1 MRATV
6 VLEVSLKFLVDDLT
20 ASRLVVLAI
29 EAITQTSFWE
39 TTHEH
44 SPFALDD
51 LTQHVNQRDHLRGA
65 LLYLCELGYLDIAR
79 PDVFSFNARTASLF
93 YAMTGLAD
101 ASGITHPFVLR
112 HPTLD
117 DIAQLLELD
126 RLTQPSGLHTPVE
139 ELIRRVTTTP
149 QTTLLLDVSGC
160 IGAALY
166 SQRID
171 AIEALRG
178 TDYADCIRLQR
189 NDGQHVQL
197 LGLYVLPAMRG
208 RGYSDVLIESM
219 LLYARLLGSVKSVVG
234 VTRCADYPKHRLEF
248 GMHTYIR
255 AQNTLGQLLDPMLHF
270 HVSHGAQVRE
280 VLPGFRPGDVDNEG
294 AGVLIQYALELPV
307 RTQAPDEVTSAPKP
321 QVQNREQIER
331 TVHNLLL
338 QVLGSQRFD
347 AYGPHVPLM
356 EMGLTSLELLELR
369 RLLSAASGLELDA
382 TFFFYCNTPD
392 AVAGY
397 WAQRLVSPTV
407 TSETATPATSTVP
420 IAIIGM
426 ACRLPG
432 GLNNPQQ
439 FWDALLE
446 GRDVIGPMP
455 EARQELRTEGDG
467 DFRWQAGFLEDI
479 DRFDAGF
486 FRISPKE
493 AEWLDPQQRLLMEIA
508 WTALEDAG
516 IAPNTVRGGK
526 HGVFIGLMGSDYAAL
541 LGQGES
547 EGIEAQFATGS
558 ACSVAAGRLAYFL
571 DWQGPALTVDTA
583 CSSSLVA
590 VHLACRS
597 LQTGECG
604 LALAAGANVL
614 LDDKRFQAFDR
625 AAMLSPTGRCHSFDE
640 RGDGYVR
647 AEGCAALV
655 LKRLDDAQANGDPI
669 VAVIRGSAINQ
680 DGCSASLTAPNPK
693 AQQAVIEAALAS
705 ANVDASSIAYLEAH
719 GTGTPLGDPIEV
731 QAAMQVLGVNRPPDR
746 PLLIGSV
753 KSSIGHLEAVAGI
766 AGLIKT
772 VLCLQHERIP
782 GQVHFDRPNPHI
794 PWDALAVQV
803 VKQTRAWPQSDKR
816 AGVSSFGFSGT
827 NAHVIVE
834 AYPQQSVADVTTDL
848 PCAIILSARTES
860 QLVSRAQQLSLFLEQ
875 HDVELNALAY
885 TLQTGRD
892 AMAVRLAFMAR
903 SVVEAKTLLNGWL
916 GAGRL
921 SQGIFK
927 GVASGAGTPATPF
940 VADEGQLSEPL
951 LEGWV
956 SGGQVDWHRFYG
968 AVKPRGLSLPTYPF
982 ADERFWLPNMR
993 APSMAHAPVT
1003 EGSLLLTP
1011 TWERADEG
1019 AEVGASNQV
1028 LWLSADPS
1036 IIESGLHPSGIPFVA
1051 ADTRTVLVERLQAA
1065 RAWDQLVWLVPSEEP
1080 DAAVMGYRL
1089 IQALLALGY
1098 AHQALNLTVVT
1109 RQAQAIAA
1117 DEPIDPY
1124 HASVLGLMGSLAK
1137 EYPHWQV
1144 VLLDRPVEGDVPL
1157 RTWVRRSADAQGN
1170 VQVWRKEGWFRQ
1182 RLVPCEIRDAPK
1194 SVYRE
1199 GGVYVVVGGAGGLG
1213 VVLSEYLI
1221 RRYRAQMVW
1230 LGRRVE
1236 DKRITQQRTQLAA
1249 LGPMP
1254 LYLQADA
1261 NDPQAL
1267 RRAQEVIRE
1276 RFGAVHGVV
1285 HSVMELADSPLAQ
1298 MDEATFVVG
1307 LKAKMTAQNLDA
1319 VVGAQAVDFVMFFS
1333 SINSFLKTANA
1344 SNYSAGCCFADACA
1358 HNFQRRGYPV
1368 KVMHWGHWGHTG
1380 GGCSPA
1386 YRAFMAQ
1393 IGMTSTQPAEAMA
1406 LLEQLLA
1413 GPLSHLVFAKTSKD
1427 IVARMLGIASA
1438 PPGPAMQG
1446 AARREIGP
1454 QIDLEQSVIEDLTEQ
1469 ACRVLKLPAHGIDP
1483 GLNLNAYGFD
1493 SILLMEYA
1501 RQLSDHY
1508 GLTLSPS
1515 LFFSHTNLL
1524 QFAAYLLKFFAPAMI
1539 SFYAPEVAPE
1549 HPPTASQPSPADA
1562 VVPVPLTSDDEI
1574 AIIGMSGRFADA
1586 RSVDQLW
1593 DILRN
1598 ARSAIHEF
1606 PGTRLSMAD
1615 ALHPRWLAAAPG
1627 LEEFDPLF
1635 FEISPHDAALI
1646 DPRQRLLLQE
1656 AWRALEDAAYGE
1668 HHLLNQT
1675 ISLFVGVEAG
1685 DYGRLIAERNT
1696 LTANHEAILASRLA
1710 YVLNLSGGA
1719 IAINTACSSSLVA
1732 LHQACQS
1739 LRTRECDTALVAGVN
1754 LLLSTQL
1761 YDQMAEAG
1769 MLAAQ
1774 GVCYAFDQRATGM
1787 VPGEA
1792 AVAVVLK
1799 RLSDARADGDP
1810 IRAVIAGSGINYDG
1824 KTQGITAPS
1833 GKAQTKLLQTVYER
1847 YKVNPDQL
1855 EYVVTHGTGTPLGDP
1870 VEVNALCDAFAP
1882 FTQRQQ
1888 FCALTS
1894 NKPNVGHSLAAS
1906 GLVSVVNL
1914 VQALEHE
1921 TIPPSVHADQQSTYV
1936 NWASSPFF
1944 VNTAVRPWPQRAGAA
1959 RLGAVSA
1966 FGMSG
1971 TNAHVVIRG
1980 AEALPAATDSPTFAY
1995 ALMVLSAKTEAAL
2008 RLQLQALIAALQA
2021 REWNQADLQKMSH
2034 TLQSGRHHFAWRC
2047 AVVIKDE
2054 DDAASQL
2061 QRCLDAGQDTANGYG
2076 QVARGFTVD
2085 KARLEQAHALLA
2097 HTAIGYEPEA
2107 LRATLETLGQRYR
2120 EGYDLPWVLLFG
2132 DHLPAR
2138 IHLPTYPFE
2147 RERFWAI
2154 APPTPQALH
2163 PLVHRDT
2170 RTADRQRYTTRLTGE
2185 ETVLRDHRVSG
2196 ARILPGVAHL
2206 EWARAAVQLWLGND
2220 LPVRLEQVTWLVPLI
2235 VDAELQVHIDLVQEG
2250 QGRIAFHIY
2259 RGEGADVVRYS
2270 QGWVQQIDAPNRA
2283 APWVD
2288 LASVGEHC
2296 VTQLPGD
2303 DCYARFAVAGLEL
2316 GPAFQVIRQVKQAGS
2331 VALGALQAVTGFE
2344 PGEGWMLPPGM
2355 LDGALQVCAQL
2366 SSQTTIALPF
2376 AVHSVEQWGAMPETA
2391 QVVARRISDGEK
2403 LTPNF
2408 DIDIVNAD
2416 GSVAVR
2422 MCGFS
2427 ARVRAT
2433 PPPSDA
2439 DELTL
2444 TPVWLPVPAHA
2455 VSPAHA
2461 SGQVVRLMADL
2472 ELIEGQVSVLW
2483 RAGDSSETLL
2493 EHLTGLSAFTRL
2505 LWHVPQGQVHLARM
2519 GLRLIK
2525 ALLALGFAE
2534 KPLELTVV
2542 TRQAQGLDANE
2553 KIDPEQAALH
2563 GLIGSLAKQYAHWRI
2578 RLLDL
2583 PEAHSLT
2590 EDVLLA
2596 QPVNTYGNARLWRG
2610 GSWYQQQLAR
2620 CVLAPLNTEVYR
2632 DSGVYVVVGGA
2643 GGLGRVVSEHLI
2655 RQCRAQMV
2663 WLGRREEDDAITQA
2677 RRRLGELGPT
2687 PLYLQVD
2694 ATDRDALALAQIEIV
2709 QRFGP
2714 PNGVIHSAM
2723 VLADKGLASMDE
2735 ATFEAAVSAK
2745 ALTAQR
2751 MDEVFG
2757 HHTLDFVLFF
2767 GSLQSFLKAQGQSN
2781 YAAGC
2786 CYSDA
2791 LACVLGQQRPYPVKV
2806 MHWGYWGS
2814 VGVVA
2819 TPAYQNRL
2827 AQMGLGSIE
2836 PVPAMAVLD
2845 QFVASPVAQAVYLKT
2860 SQTALPAALGVSLQ
2874 TVVEVAPW
2882 LPRVELPFD
2891 QPAPSPPAGIE
2902 AAQRIFE
2909 QQLAPVFRERLL
2921 AIEPQSVSH
2930 KHRPWY
2936 EASLR
2941 RLHSSSALD
2950 EQGAAPGVQWNAY
2963 VESHKDDAQ
2972 TGAQVRLA
2980 NDVLQRLPE
2989 ILRDEVKA
2997 TQVVFAQGQ
3006 VQHVEAVYGKHPVAN
3021 YFNTL
3026 LGDRL
3031 LAYIEQR
3038 LAQDP
3043 QARLRIL
3050 EVGAGS
3056 GGTSATLIARLGAY
3070 AAHIDQYCYTDLAGA
3085 FLGHGQAQFGAS
3097 VAYLHTQLLDI
3108 ERSPMAQGFRP
3119 GDYDIVVATNVLHA
3133 TRDIRNTLRNTKA
3146 LLKGNGL
3153 LLLNE
3158 LSGVSLFQHLVF
3170 GVLDGWWLAQDRDR
3184 RIPDTPALSAAAW
3197 REALTEAGFNSVVV
3211 TQPASCELGQHIIE
3225 GFSDAILCFEGEA
3238 QDPQPVSHGIESAA
3252 PVRVTAAALGAQASL
3267 RQTLRACVL
3276 ETLGLKEAQL
3286 QDDQAFIS
3294 YGVDSISSVALVNT
3308 INRRLGLRLAA
3319 TVLYDYPTLAR
3330 LSAHLQEIAVPA
3342 TAVLQPEVTDSA
3354 MSEPPVQPVTM
3365 APVKA
3370 RFVSPQPSSPGQTYR
3385 RVLLERPGSIDQIRV
3400 VDEPL
3405 AALGPYDVRIAVQ
3418 AFSLNFGDLLCV
3430 SGLYPTQPDYPFTPG
3445 YEASGIVT
3453 AVGSE
3458 VLRAAPGDRVVALA
3472 DHALGAHA
3480 TVVTCSQ
3487 DQVFTCPAGLSFEA
3501 ACAMPSAA
3509 LTVIECFARAQLK
3522 AGERILIQT
3531 ATGGVGLMAVQL
3543 AQHIG
3548 AEVFATAGSQNK
3560 LDYLAT
3566 LGVRHLINYPQE
3578 DFADAIHRMTQGQGV
3593 DVVLN
3598 TLDGDAMQK
3607 GLRCLS
3613 AGGRYIEIA
3622 MTALKSAHAI
3632 DLSLLDNNQSVHCV
3646 DMRKWGLER
3655 PELVGKNFQTM
3666 VDLLEQGAIAPTLSQ
3681 TFPFDDI
3688 HSAYRW
3694 LQSRDHIGKGVVSIP
3709 PALQFQECTPA
3720 PKASNDLEPI
3730 AIIGMS
3736 GRFASAT
3743 TTEALW
3749 DALVNGVDLVEEVSR
3764 WELSSLSSESAGSSC
3779 KQGGFLSDIECFD
3792 PLFFNISSMEAA
3804 AMDPQQR
3811 LLLEET
3817 WHALEDA
3824 GHAGRAIEGARC
3836 GVYVGCSAGDYLDLL
3851 GEAAPAQAFWGNAAS
3866 VIPAR
3871 IAFHLNWQ
3879 GPAVATDTACSSSLV
3894 AIHQACQA
3902 LRDDEVDM
3910 AVAGGVFVQC
3920 TQRLF
3925 RQANQAGMLS
3935 NTGRCSVFDEQA
3947 DGFVPGESV
3956 AAIVLK
3962 RLSHAQVDGDTVY
3975 GVIRGSGIN
3984 YDGATNGITA
3994 PSGPAQ
4000 TRLVREVYE
4009 RFAIDCAAI
4018 QLVEAHGTGTVL
4030 GDPIEFNALAEAY
4043 GTALPR
4049 AKCAM
4054 GSIKSNLGHAAT
4066 AAGVVGVIKV
4076 LLAME
4081 HRKIP
4086 PSLHF
4091 HQGNRHIDFAHS
4103 PFYVP
4108 THAVA
4113 WEVPQGGERMAA
4125 VSSFGFSGTNAH
4137 AVIAQA
4143 PSRIEPVSNRPFF
4156 LIVLSARTPEQ
4167 LRQLAQQLAH
4177 QISRQPVDMGAM
4189 SYTLLMGRRHQDVR
4203 LACVA
4208 ADIAQLCE
4216 QLNQWLDEQQPR
4228 EVISGHASSYAV
4240 QAQPAGRQ
4248 LLETCHNASSP
4259 QALKETLSGLASLY
4273 VQGAELSWE
4282 RIFDRASRRRIRLPT
4297 YPFARERY
4305 WPLPTT
4311 PQTPAVN
4318 RVSPSMPA
4326 ASNEASAT
4334 VRQTVR
4340 GIFKRVLALSDEQL
4354 RDDVDIACYGIDSI
4368 IRMELVRALNQHFEL
4383 SVSNGVLDEYP
4394 SVKRLSLYIEAAEQ
4408 PVDIARSAAEPER
4421 DGANIEP
4428 ANDRVYLAGTSAL
4441 KADVESVWKHL
4452 FVRSKQD

>member
-1 MRATV
+1 MKC
-6 VLEVSLKFLVDDLT
+6 LIDDLT
-20 ASRLVVLAI
+20 ASRVGVLAI
-29 EAITQTSFWE
+29 EAITRTPFFGATQE
-39 TTHEH
+39 NAL
-44 SPFALDD
+44 FALDD
-51 LTQHVNQRDHLRGA
+51 LSHEPTQRDHLHA
-65 LLYLCELGYLDIAR
+65 SLLLLCERGYLDITR
-79 PDVFSFNARTASLF
+79 QGVFSFNARTASLF
-93 YAMTGLAD
+93 RTTPGLVD
-101 ASGITHPFVLR
+101 ALDTSHAFVLR

-117 DIAQLLELD
+117 DISQLIELD
-126 RLTQPSGLHTPVE
+126 RLSQPVGLHTPEE

-149 QTTLLLDVSGC
+149 RTTLLLDVSGC

-171 AIEALRG
+171 AIEALRA

-189 NDGQHVQL
+189 HDGQHVQL
-197 LGLYVLPAMRG
+197 LGLYVLPSMRG
-208 RGYSDVLIESM
+208 RGYSDVLIDSM

-234 VTRCADYPKHRLEF
+234 VTRCADYPKHRFEF
-248 GMHTYIR
+248 AMHAYIR
-255 AQNTLGQLLDPMLHF
+255 EQNPLGQLLDPMLHF
-270 HVSHGAQVRE
+270 HVSHGARIRE

-294 AGVLIQYALELPV
+294 AGVLIQYELELAQ
-307 RTQAPDEVTSAPKP
+307 RTQAPDMVNSSPKP
-321 QVQNREQIER
+321 QVQTLEKIEH
-331 TVHNLLL
+331 TVRNLLL
-338 QVLGSQRFD
+338 EVMGPQRFD
-347 AYGPHVPLM
+347 AYGPHIPLM

-392 AVAGY
+392 AILGY
-397 WAQRLVSPTV
+397 WAERRVTPTAALESAAPT
-407 TSETATPATSTVP
+407 TSNVP

-455 EARQELRTEGDG
+455 EARQALRREADG
-467 DFRWQAGFLEDI
+467 DFRWQAGFLEDV

-493 AEWLDPQQRLLMEIA
+493 AEWLDPQQRLLLEMSWA
-508 WTALEDAG
+508 ALEDAS
-516 IAPNTVRGGK
+516 IAPNSVRGGK

-541 LGQGES
+541 LGQGGS

-625 AAMLSPTGRCHSFDE
+625 AAMLSPTGLCHTFDE

-655 LKRLDDAQANGDPI
+655 LKRLVDAQADGDRI

-680 DGCSASLTAPNPK
+680 DGSSASLTAPNPK

-705 ANVDASSIAYLEAH
+705 ADVDAPSIDYLEAH

-731 QAAMQVLGVNRPPDR
+731 QAAMQVLSLNRAPDR

-753 KSSIGHLEAVAGI
+753 KSNVGHLEAVAGI
-766 AGLIKT
+766 VGLIKT
-772 VLCLQHERIP
+772 ALCLQHEQIP
-782 GQVHFDRPNPHI
+782 GQLHFDRPNPHI
-794 PWDALAVQV
+794 PWDTLAVEV
-803 VKQTRAWPQSDKR
+803 VKQTRAWPQGDKR

-834 AYPQQSVADVTTDL
+834 AYPQRPVVDVPVDL
-848 PCAIILSARTES
+848 PCAIILSARTEA
-860 QLVSRAQQLSLFLEQ
+860 QLVSRAQQLCRFLEQ
-875 HDVELNALAY
+875 QDVELNALAY

-892 AMAVRLAFMAR
+892 AMPARLGFMAR
-903 SVVEAKTLLNGWL
+903 SVVEVRAILSGWL
-916 GAGRL
+916 GTGHMP
-921 SQGIFK
+921 QGGFL
-927 GVASGAGTPATPF
+927 GLASGAGRPAAPF
-940 VADEGQLSEPL
+940 VAYEGQLSEQL
-951 LEGWV
+951 IEDWV
-956 SGGQVDWHRFYG
+956 AGTQVDWHRWYG
-968 AVKPRGLSLPTYPF
+968 AEKPRRLSMPTYPF
-982 ADERFWLPNMR
+982 ADERYWLPNIR
-993 APSMAHAPVT
+993 SSSTALAPAV
-1003 EGSLLLTP
+1003 EQSLLLTP
-1011 TWERADEG
+1011 IWERVDEHTDG
-1019 AEVGASNQV
+1019 PEVGTSNHV

-1036 IIESGLHPSGIPFVA
+1036 SIHSAQRPSALFFAV
-1051 ADTRTVLVERLQAA
+1051 ADTSAMLVERLQVT
-1065 RAWDQLVWLVPSEEP
+1065 RAWDHLVWLVPPEEP
-1080 DAAVMGYRL
+1080 EAAVMGFRL
-1089 IQALLALGY
+1089 IQALLILGY

-1109 RQAQAIAA
+1109 RQAQAIAP

-1144 VLLDRPVEGDVPL
+1144 RLFDRPAEGDVPL
-1157 RTWVRRSADAQGN
+1157 HTWVRHSADPQGN
-1170 VQVWRKEGWFRQ
+1170 VRVWRNEGWYRQ
-1182 RLVPCEIRDAPK
+1182 RLVPCEWVDAPV
-1194 SVYRE
+1194 SIYRE

-1213 VVLSEYLI
+1213 VVLSDYLV

-1230 LGRRVE
+1230 LGRRAE
-1236 DKRITQQRTQLAA
+1236 DELITQQRTRLAA
-1249 LGPMP
+1249 FGPMP

-1261 NDPQAL
+1261 NDLQAL
-1267 RRAQEVIRE
+1267 HRAQEVVRE
-1276 RFGAVHGVV
+1276 RFGAVHGVI
-1285 HSVMELADSPLAQ
+1285 HSVMQLADSPLAQ
-1298 MDEATFVVG
+1298 MDEATFVLG
-1307 LKAKMTAQNLDA
+1307 LNAKMTAQDLDA
-1319 VVGAQAVDFVMFFS
+1319 VVGAQSVDFVMFFS

-1368 KVMHWGHWGHTG
+1368 KVMHWGHWGNTG

-1386 YRAFMAQ
+1386 YRAYMAQ
-1393 IGMTSTQPAEAMA
+1393 IGMTSTPPGEAMA

-1413 GPLSHLVFAKTSKD
+1413 GPLSRMVFARTSKD
-1427 IVARMLGIASA
+1427 IVARMLGIAIAS
-1438 PPGPAMQG
+1438 PITPIQG
-1446 AARREIGP
+1446 AALGEIAP
-1454 QIDLEQSVIEDLTEQ
+1454 PIDLEQSVIEDLTDQ
-1469 ACRVLKLPAHGIDP
+1469 ACRLLKLPAHGINP
-1483 GLNLNAYGFD
+1483 SLNLNTYGFD

-1501 RQLSDHY
+1501 RQLSDRY

-1524 QFAAYLLKFFAPAMI
+1524 QFAAYLLQFFTPAMI
-1539 SFYAPEVAPE
+1539 SFYSPGVAPE
-1549 HPPTASQPSPADA
+1549 PPPSPSQPARA
-1562 VVPVPLTSDDEI
+1562 QAIAQAPLAGDDEI

-1586 RSVDQLW
+1586 RTVDELW
-1593 DILRN
+1593 DILRD
-1598 ARSAIHEF
+1598 ARSAAHDF
-1606 PGTRLSMAD
+1606 PSTRLSTAD
-1615 ALHPRWLAAAPG
+1615 ALHQRWLAAAPG

-1668 HHLLNQT
+1668 HQLLKHT

-1769 MLAAQ
+1769 MLAEQ
-1774 GVCYAFDQRATGM
+1774 GVCYAFDQRAIGM

-1799 RLSDARADGDP
+1799 RLSDALADGDP

-1847 YKVNPDQL
+1847 YNVNPDQL

-1882 FTQRQQ
+1882 FTQRRQ

-1921 TIPPSVHADQQSTYV
+1921 TIPPSVHAEQQSTYV

-1944 VNTAVRPWPQRAGAA
+1944 VNTAARPWPQREGTV
-1959 RLGAVSA
+1959 RLGVVSA

-1980 AEALPAATDSPTFAY
+1980 AEALPAAKDSPTFAY
-1995 ALMVLSAKTEAAL
+1995 ALLVVSAKTEAAL

-2021 REWNQADLQKMSH
+2021 REWNQVDLQKMSH

-2047 AVVIKDE
+2047 CVVIKAKG
-2054 DDAASQL
+2054 DAVSLL
-2061 QRCLDAGQDTANGYG
+2061 QRCLDAGQGCANGYG
-2076 QVARGFTVD
+2076 QVSRSFTVD
-2085 KARLEQAHALLA
+2085 KDRLDQAHALLA
-2097 HTAIGYEPEA
+2097 RTAKGYEPEA
-2107 LRATLETLGQRYR
+2107 LSTTLETLGQRYC
-2120 EGYDLPWVLLFG
+2120 EGYDLPWELLFG

-2147 RERFWAI
+2147 RERYWAI
-2154 APPTPQALH
+2154 AQPTAQVLH

-2170 RTADRQRYTTRLTGE
+2170 RTADRQRYSTLLTGDE
-2185 ETVLRDHRVSG
+2185 KVLRDHRVSG

-2206 EWARAAVQLWLGND
+2206 EWARAAVQLWQGND
-2220 LPVRLEQVTWLVPLI
+2220 LPVRLEQVAWLVPLV
-2235 VDAELQVHIDLVQEG
+2235 VDTELQVHIDLVPDGQE
-2250 QGRIAFHIY
+2250 RIAFHLY
-2259 RGEGADVVRYS
+2259 SGEGADVVRYS
-2270 QGWVQQIDAPNRA
+2270 QGWVQQIHAPNRA

-2288 LASVGEHC
+2288 VAHVGEHC
-2296 VTQLPGD
+2296 VAHIHGD
-2303 DCYARFAVAGLEL
+2303 DCYARFALAGLEL
-2316 GPAFQVIRQVKQAGS
+2316 GPAFQVIREVKIAET
-2331 VALGALQAVTGFE
+2331 VALGEVSAVEGFE
-2344 PGEGWMLPPGM
+2344 TDEGWILPPGV

-2366 SSQTTIALPF
+2366 SSKTTLALPF
-2376 AVHSVEQWGAMPETA
+2376 ALDSVEQWGAIPETA
-2391 QVVARRISDGEK
+2391 LVIARRINDGENV
-2403 LTPNF
+2403 TPRF

-2416 GSVAVR
+2416 GSIALR

-2427 ARVRAT
+2427 ARFKAS
-2433 PPPSDA
+2433 PQPAEA
-2439 DELTL
+2439 DELIL
-2444 TPVWLPVPAHA
+2444 TPVWLPVPSQI
-2455 VSPAHA
+2455 VSPTPAL
-2461 SGQVVRLMADL
+2461 GQVVRLMADP
-2472 ELIEGQVSVLW
+2472 ELFEGQLSVQW

-2493 EHLTGLSAFTRL
+2493 EHLKKLTAVTHL
-2505 LWHVPQGQVHLARM
+2505 LWHVPQGEVYLARM

-2542 TRQAQGLDANE
+2542 TRQAQGLGTNE

-2596 QPVNTYGNARLWRG
+2596 QPVNTYGNARLWRDG
-2610 GSWYQQQLAR
+2610 CWYQQQLAR
-2620 CVLAPLNTEVYR
+2620 CVLGPVTSAVYR
-2632 DSGVYVVVGGA
+2632 ESGVYVVVGGA
-2643 GGLGRVVSEHLI
+2643 GGLGVVVSEHLI

-2663 WLGRREEDDAITQA
+2663 WLGRREEDDTITQA
-2677 RRRLGELGPT
+2677 RSRLGELGPT

-2714 PNGVIHSAM
+2714 PNGVIHSAV

-2751 MDEVFG
+2751 VDEVFG

-2767 GSLQSFLKAQGQSN
+2767 GSLQSFLKAPGQSN

-2786 CYSDA
+2786 CCSDA
-2791 LACVLGQQRPYPVKV
+2791 LAYVLGQHRPYPVKV

-2819 TPAYQNRL
+2819 TPDYQDRL
-2827 AQMGLGSIE
+2827 AHMGLGSIE
-2836 PVPAMAVLD
+2836 PGHAMAVLD
-2845 QFVASPVAQAVYLKT
+2845 QLLASPVAQAAFLKT
-2860 SQTALPAALGVSLQ
+2860 SQTALPASLGVCLQ
-2874 TVVEVAPW
+2874 TLVEVAPW
-2882 LPRVELPFD
+2882 LPRVELPVD
-2891 QPAPSPPAGIE
+2891 QPSPSPPAGIE
-2902 AAQRIFE
+2902 PAQRAFE

-2930 KHRPWY
+2930 MHRPWY

-2941 RLHSSSALD
+2941 LVDTFSVMG
-2950 EQGAAPGVQWNAY
+2950 EWGAYPREASGVLWSAY
-2963 VESHKDDAQ
+2963 VESHKDDSQ
-2972 TGAQVRLA
+2972 TGAQVRLT
-2980 NDVLQRLPE
+2980 NDVLQQLPE
-2989 ILRDEVKA
+2989 ILRDEVQA
-2997 TQVVFAQGQ
+2997 TQVIFAQGQ
-3006 VQHVEAVYGKHPVAN
+3006 VQQVEALYGKHPVAN
-3021 YFNTL
+3021 FFNSL

-3031 LAYIEQR
+3031 QAYIEQR
-3038 LAQDP
+3038 LAQDQ

-3056 GGTSATLIARLGAY
+3056 GGTSATLIARLGPY
-3070 AAHIDQYCYTDLAGA
+3070 AAHIDQYCYTDLAGV

-3158 LSGVSLFQHLVF
+3158 LSDVSLFQHLVF
-3170 GVLDGWWLAQDRDR
+3170 GLLEGWWLAQDKDR
-3184 RIPDTPALSAAAW
+3184 RIADTPALSAAAW
-3197 REALTEAGFNSVVV
+3197 RKALTEAGFNSIRI

-3238 QDPQPVSHGIESAA
+3238 QDPQQVSPGVESAM
-3252 PVRVTAAALGAQASL
+3252 PVRITAAALGAQSNL
-3267 RQTLRACVL
+3267 RQTLRACL
-3276 ETLGLKEAQL
+3276 LQTLGLKDAQL

-3308 INRRLGLRLAA
+3308 INNRLGLRLAA

-3330 LSAHLQEIAVPA
+3330 LCAHLQETAVP
-3342 TAVLQPEVTDSA
+3342 QPEIVDSTL
-3354 MSEPPVQPVTM
+3354 SETPLSEVTM
-3365 APVKA
+3365 APVKELL
-3370 RFVSPQPSSPGQTYR
+3370 VSAQSPSPAQTYR

-3405 AALGPYDVRIAVQ
+3405 AALGPHDVRIAVQ

-3430 SGLYPTQPDYPFTPG
+3430 RGLYPTQPEYPFTPG

-3458 VLRAAPGDRVVALA
+3458 VVRAAPGDRVVALA
-3472 DHALGAHA
+3472 NHALGAHA

-3487 DQVFTCPAGLSFEA
+3487 DQVFACPSGLSFEA

-3548 AEVFATAGSQNK
+3548 AEVYATAGSRNK

-3578 DFADAIHRMTQGQGV
+3578 DFANAIHQMTQGQGV

-3598 TLDGDAMQK
+3598 TLDGDALQK
-3607 GLRCLS
+3607 GLSCLS

-3622 MTALKSAHAI
+3622 MTALKSARAI
-3632 DLSLLDNNQSVHCV
+3632 DLSLLDNNQSVYCV
-3646 DMRKWGLER
+3646 DMRKLGLER
-3655 PELVGKNFQTM
+3655 PELLRKNFQTM
-3666 VDLLEQGAIAPTLSQ
+3666 VELVEQGAIVPTLSK
-3681 TFPFDDI
+3681 TFPLDDI

-3709 PALQFQECTPA
+3709 PSLQHHESVRVPTY
-3720 PKASNDLEPI
+3720 STDLEPI
-3730 AIIGMS
+3730 AVIGMS
-3736 GRFASAT
+3736 GRFASAGS
-3743 TTEALW
+3743 TEALW
-3749 DALVNGVDLVEEVSR
+3749 DALVNGVDLVEQVSR
-3764 WELSSLSSESAGSSC
+3764 WEVSSLSSVSAGSSC
-3779 KQGGFLSDIECFD
+3779 KQGGFLTDIDCFD

-3871 IAFHLNWQ
+3871 IAFHMNWQ

-3910 AVAGGVFVQC
+3910 AIAGGVFVQC

-3935 NTGRCSVFDEQA
+3935 NTGRCSVFDDQA

-3962 RLSHAQVDGDTVY
+3962 RLSQAQADGDTVY

-4009 RFAIDCAAI
+4009 RFGIDCAAI

-4030 GDPIEFNALAEAY
+4030 GDPIEFNALSDAY
-4043 GTALPR
+4043 GTTLPR
-4049 AKCAM
+4049 AKCAI

-4066 AAGVVGVIKV
+4066 AAGVVGMIKV

-4081 HRKIP
+4081 HRQIP
-4086 PSLHF
+4086 ASLHF

-4108 THAVA
+4108 TQAVA
-4113 WEVPQGGERMAA
+4113 WEVPSGGERMSA

-4137 AVIAQA
+4137 VVIAQA
-4143 PSRIEPVSNRPFF
+4143 PRRIEPVSKRPFF
-4156 LIVLSARTPEQ
+4156 LIVLSARTSDQ
-4167 LRQLAQQLAH
+4167 LRQLAEQLVH
-4177 QISRQPVDMGAM
+4177 QISSNPVDMGAM
-4189 SYTLLMGRRHQDVR
+4189 SYTLLMGRRHHDVR

-4216 QLNQWLDEQQPR
+4216 QMSQWLDGQQPR
-4228 EVISGHASSYAV
+4228 DVISGHAGSYDL
-4240 QAQPAGRQ
+4240 QEQPAGRQ
-4248 LLETCHNASSP
+4248 LLDACQNVSSP
-4259 QALKETLSGLASLY
+4259 QALKDALSSVASLY

-4305 WPLPTT
+4305 WPQPST
-4311 PQTPAVN
+4311 PQTAAVT
-4318 RVSPSMPA
+4318 RVSQTLPA

-4334 VRQTVR
+4334 VRQAVR
-4340 GIFKRVLALSDEQL
+4340 KIFRRVLALKDEQL
-4354 RDDVDIACYGIDSI
+4354 GDDVDIACYGIDSI
-4368 IRMELVRALNQHFEL
+4368 IRMGLVKALNEHFGL
-4383 SVSNGVLDEYP
+4383 SLANAVLDDHP
-4394 SVKRLSLYIEAAEQ
+4394 SVKRLSLFIETTER
-4408 PVDIARSAAEPER
+4408 PVDILKSTSPVPEG
-4421 DGANIEP
+4421 DVTNVEP
-4428 ANDRVYLAGTSAL
+4428 ANDRVYLAGSSAL
-4441 KADVESVWKHL
+4441 KVEIESVWKLL
-4452 FVRSKQD
+4452 FVRPQD

>member
-1 MRATV
+1 M
-6 VLEVSLKFLVDDLT
+6 KFLVDDLT

-29 EAITQTSFWE
+29 EAITQTSFWQ
-39 TTHEH
+39 TTPEH
-44 SPFALDD
+44 FPFALDD
-51 LTQHVNQRDHLRGA
+51 LTQQESQRDHLRGA
-65 LLYLCELGYLDIAR
+65 LLCLCELGYLEIVR
-79 PDVFSFNARTASLF
+79 PDVFTFNARTAFLSQ
-93 YAMTGLAD
+93 AMTGLAD
-101 ASGITHPFVLR
+101 PSGTAQTFFVR

-178 TDYADCIRLQR
+178 TDYADCKRLQR

-197 LGLYVLPAMRG
+197 LGLYVLPSMRG

-270 HVSHGAQVRE
+270 HVSHGARVRE
-280 VLPGFRPGDVDNEG
+280 VLPGFRAGDVDNEG
-294 AGVLIQYALELPV
+294 AGVLIQYELELPL
-307 RTQAPDEVTSAPKP
+307 RTQALDEVRCASKP
-321 QVQNREQIER
+321 QVQSREQIER
-331 TVHNLLL
+331 TVHDLLL
-338 QVLGSQRFD
+338 QVLGPQRFE
-347 AYGPHVPLM
+347 AYAAHIPLM

-392 AVAGY
+392 AVVAY
-397 WAQRLVSPTV
+397 WAERLVTPTV
-407 TSETATPATSTVP
+407 TSETSAPVTSTVP

-439 FWDALLE
+439 FWEALLE

-455 EARQELRTEGDG
+455 EARRALRRGGDG

-493 AEWLDPQQRLLMEIA
+493 AEWLDPQQRLLMETSWA
-508 WTALEDAG
+508 ALEDAG
-516 IAPNTVRGGK
+516 IAPNSLRGGK

-604 LALAAGANVL
+604 MALAGGASVL
-614 LDDKRFQAFDR
+614 LDDNRFEAFDR

-655 LKRLDDAQANGDPI
+655 LKRLVDAQADGDPI

-680 DGCSASLTAPNPK
+680 DGSSASLTAPNPK

-705 ANVDASSIAYLEAH
+705 ANVDAPSIAYLEAH

-731 QAAMQVLGVNRPPDR
+731 QAAMQVLGLNRSQDR

-753 KSSIGHLEAVAGI
+753 KSSVGHLEAVAGI

-782 GQVHFDRPNPHI
+782 GQVLFDRPNPHI
-794 PWDALAVQV
+794 PWETLAVQV
-803 VKQTRAWPQSDKR
+803 VNQTRVWPQGNKR

-834 AYPQQSVADVTTDL
+834 AYSQQPVADIATDL
-848 PCAIILSARTES
+848 PCAIILSARTDA
-860 QLVSRAQQLSLFLEQ
+860 QLVSRAQQLSLVLEQ
-875 HDVELNALAY
+875 QDVELNALAY

-903 SVVEAKTLLNGWL
+903 SVVEVRTLLKGWL

-927 GVASGAGTPATPF
+927 GVASGAGKTAAPL
-940 VADEGQLSEPL
+940 VADEGPFSESL

-956 SGGQVDWHRFYG
+956 NGGQVDWHRFYG
-968 AVKPRGLSLPTYPF
+968 AVKPRRLNLPTYPF
-982 ADERFWLPNMR
+982 ADERFWLPFMR
-993 APSMAHAPVT
+993 TPAVALAPVV
-1003 EGSLLLTP
+1003 ERSLLLTP
-1011 TWERADEG
+1011 TWERTNEG
-1019 AEVGASNQV
+1019 TEVGTSQD

-1036 IIESGLHPSGIPFVA
+1036 SIEFAQRPSAIPFVA
-1051 ADTRTVLVERLQAA
+1051 ADTSAVLVERLQAT
-1065 RAWDQLVWLVPSEEP
+1065 RGWDHLVWLVPSEEP
-1080 DAAVMGYRL
+1080 GAAVMGFRL
-1089 IQALLALGY
+1089 IQALLTLGY

-1109 RQAQAIAA
+1109 RQAQAIVAH
-1117 DEPIDPY
+1117 EPIDAY

-1144 VLLDRPVEGDVPL
+1144 GVLDRPVECDVPL
-1157 RTWVRRSADAQGN
+1157 HTWIRRSANPQGN
-1170 VQVWRKEGWFRQ
+1170 VLVWRKEGWFRQ
-1182 RLVPCEIRDAPK
+1182 RLVPCEAGAAPVP
-1194 SVYRE
+1194 VYRE

-1213 VVLSEYLI
+1213 VVLSDYLI
-1221 RRYRAQMVW
+1221 RRYGAQMVW
-1230 LGRRVE
+1230 LGRRAE
-1236 DKRITQQRTQLAA
+1236 DELITQQRTRLAA

-1267 RRAQEVIRE
+1267 RRAHEVIRE
-1276 RFGAVHGVV
+1276 HFGAVHGVV

-1307 LKAKMTAQNLDA
+1307 LKAKMTAHNLDA
-1319 VVGAQAVDFVMFFS
+1319 LVGGQPVDFVLFFS

-1368 KVMHWGHWGHTG
+1368 KVMHWGHWGDTG

-1393 IGMTSTQPAEAMA
+1393 IGMTSIPPGEAMA

-1413 GPLSHLVFAKTSKD
+1413 GPLAHLLFAKTSKD
-1427 IVARMLGIASA
+1427 IVARMLGITSA
-1438 PPGPAMQG
+1438 PSVTPIQG
-1446 AARREIGP
+1446 AALGEIDP
-1454 QIDLEQSVIEDLTEQ
+1454 PIDLEQSVIEDLTDQ
-1469 ACRVLKLPAHGIDP
+1469 ACRLLKLPAHGIDP
-1483 GLNLNAYGFD
+1483 SLNLNTYGFD

-1501 RQLSDHY
+1501 RQLSDRY

-1524 QFAAYLLKFFAPAMI
+1524 QFAAYLLQFFTPAMI
-1539 SFYAPEVAPE
+1539 SFYAPDVSPE
-1549 HPPTASQPSPADA
+1549 HPPSASQSVRADA
-1562 VVPVPLTSDDEI
+1562 AAPVRQASDEEI

-1593 DILRN
+1593 DILRG
-1598 ARSAIHEF
+1598 ARSAVKDF
-1606 PGTRLSMAD
+1606 PHTRVSTAD
-1615 ALHPRWLAAAPG
+1615 ALHPRWLAAVPG

-1668 HHLLNQT
+1668 PQLLKHT

-1739 LRTRECDTALVAGVN
+1739 LRARECDTALVAGVN

-1799 RLSDARADGDP
+1799 RLSDALADGDP

-1847 YKVNPDQL
+1847 YHVNPDQL

-1921 TIPPSVHADQQSTYV
+1921 TIPPSVHAEQQSTYV

-1944 VNTAVRPWPQRAGAA
+1944 VNTAARPWPQRSGAA

-1980 AEALPAATDSPTFAY
+1980 AEALPAAIDSPTFAY

-2008 RLQLQALIAALQA
+2008 RLQLQALIGALQA
-2021 REWNQADLQKMSH
+2021 REWSQAELQKMSH

-2047 AVVIKDE
+2047 AVVIKDK
-2054 DDAASQL
+2054 DHAASQL
-2061 QRCLDAGQDTANGYG
+2061 QRCLDAGQDTAIGYG

-2097 HTAIGYEPEA
+2097 HTALGYDPEA

-2120 EGYDLPWVLLFG
+2120 EGYDLAWGLLFG
-2132 DHLPAR
+2132 DHLPTR

-2154 APPTPQALH
+2154 APSTPQVLH

-2206 EWARAAVQLWLGND
+2206 EWARAAVHLWLGND
-2220 LPVRLEQVTWLVPLI
+2220 LPVRLEQVAWLVPLI
-2235 VDAELQVHIDLVQEG
+2235 VDAELQVHIELVQEG

-2259 RGEGADVVRYS
+2259 RGEGANVVRYS

-2283 APWVD
+2283 APRVD
-2288 LASVGEHC
+2288 LASVGEHSLA
-2296 VTQLPGD
+2296 QLSGE
-2303 DCYARFAVAGLEL
+2303 DCYARFAAAGLEL
-2316 GPAFQVIRQVKQAGS
+2316 GPAFQVIRQVKLAET
-2331 VALGALQAVTGFE
+2331 VALGELQAVTGFE
-2344 PGEGWMLPPGM
+2344 PGAGWVLPPGM
-2355 LDGALQVCAQL
+2355 LDGALQVGAQL
-2366 SSQTTIALPF
+2366 SSQTTLALPF

-2391 QVVARRISDGEK
+2391 RVVARRISDGEK
-2403 LTPNF
+2403 LTPSF

-2416 GSVAVR
+2416 GSVALR

-2427 ARVRAT
+2427 ARVRVT
-2433 PPPSDA
+2433 PQPAEA

-2444 TPVWLPVPAHA
+2444 TPVWLPVPAHV
-2455 VSPAHA
+2455 VSPAHET
-2461 SGQVVRLMADL
+2461 GQVVRLMADP
-2472 ELIEGQVSVLW
+2472 EFIEGQVSVQW
-2483 RAGDSSETLL
+2483 RAADSSETLL
-2493 EHLTGLSAFTRL
+2493 EHLTGLSTFTRL
-2505 LWHVPQGQVHLARM
+2505 LWHVPQGEVHLARM

-2525 ALLALGFAE
+2525 ALLASGFAD

-2542 TRQAQGLDANE
+2542 TRQAQGLSANE

-2563 GLIGSLAKQYAHWRI
+2563 GLIGSLAKQYVHWRI

-2583 PEAHSLT
+2583 PEAHSLP

-2596 QPVNTYGNARLWRG
+2596 QPVNTYGNARLWREG
-2610 GSWYQQQLAR
+2610 CWYQQQLAR
-2620 CVLAPLNTEVYR
+2620 CVLAPVTTRVYR

-2643 GGLGRVVSEHLI
+2643 GGLGVVLSEHLI

-2677 RRRLGELGPT
+2677 RGRLGELGPT

-2735 ATFEAAVSAK
+2735 VTFEAAVSAK

-2751 MDEVFG
+2751 VDEVFG

-2791 LACVLGQQRPYPVKV
+2791 LAGVLGQQRPYPVKV
-2806 MHWGYWGS
+2806 MHWGYWGT

-2819 TPAYQNRL
+2819 TPTYQNRL

-2836 PVPAMAVLD
+2836 PGPAMAVLD
-2845 QFVASPVAQAVYLKT
+2845 QFVASPVAQAVFLKT
-2860 SQTALPAALGVSLQ
+2860 SQTELPAALGVYLQ
-2874 TVVEVAPW
+2874 MVVEVAPW
-2882 LPRVELPFD
+2882 LPSVEMPID
-2891 QPAPSPPAGIE
+2891 QPPPSPPAGIE
-2902 AAQRIFE
+2902 PAQRIFE
-2909 QQLAPVFRERLL
+2909 QQLAPVFRQRLL
-2921 AIEPQSVSH
+2921 AIESQSVSH

-2941 RLHSSSALD
+2941 RIHSSSALD
-2950 EQGAAPGVQWNAY
+2950 EPGAAPGVQWSAY

-2997 TQVVFAQGQ
+2997 TQVVFSQGQ
-3006 VQHVEAVYGKHPVAN
+3006 VQQVEAVYGKHPVAN

-3031 LAYIEQR
+3031 QAYIEQR
-3038 LAQDP
+3038 LARDP

-3056 GGTSATLIARLGAY
+3056 GGTTTILIARLGPY
-3070 AAHIDQYCYTDLAGA
+3070 AAHIDQYCYTDLAGV
-3085 FLGHGQAQFGAS
+3085 FLGHGHAQFGAS

-3108 ERSPMAQGFRP
+3108 ERSPMAQGFRQ
-3119 GDYDIVVATNVLHA
+3119 GDYDVVVATNVLHA

-3184 RIPDTPALSAAAW
+3184 RIADTPALSAAAW
-3197 REALTEAGFNSVVV
+3197 REALTEAGFNSIGI

-3238 QDPQPVSHGIESAA
+3238 QDPQPVTRDVESAA
-3252 PVRVTAAALGAQASL
+3252 PVRVTAAAVGAHASL
-3267 RQTLRACVL
+3267 RQTLRACLL

-3308 INRRLGLRLAA
+3308 LNSRLGLRLPA

-3330 LSAHLQEIAVPA
+3330 LCAHLQEIAVPE
-3342 TAVLQPEVTDSA
+3342 TAVLQPEITDSA
-3354 MSEPPVQPVTM
+3354 MSEPPVPPVTR

-3370 RFVSPQPSSPGQTYR
+3370 LFVSAQPLSAAQTYR

-3405 AALGPYDVRIAVQ
+3405 AALGPNDVRIAVQ

-3430 SGLYPTQPDYPFTPG
+3430 SGLYPTQPEYPFTPG

-3453 AVGSE
+3453 AVGAE
-3458 VLRAAPGDRVVALA
+3458 VVRATPGDRVVALA

-3480 TVVTCSQ
+3480 TVMTCSQ
-3487 DQVFTCPAGLSFEA
+3487 EQVFPCPAGLSFEA

-3548 AEVFATAGSQNK
+3548 AQVFATAGSRKK

-3622 MTALKSAHAI
+3622 MTALKSARAI
-3632 DLSLLDNNQSVHCV
+3632 DLSLLDNNQSVHCI
-3646 DMRKWGLER
+3646 DMRKLGLER
-3655 PELVGKNFQTM
+3655 PERLRNNFQTM
-3666 VDLLEQGAIAPTLSQ
+3666 VELLEQGAIAATLSK
-3681 TFPFDDI
+3681 TFPFDDV

-3709 PALQFQECTPA
+3709 PALQFQESAGVPA
-3720 PKASNDLEPI
+3720 ASNDLEPI

-3736 GRFASAT
+3736 GRFASAP

-3910 AVAGGVFVQC
+3910 ALAGGVFVQC

-3962 RLSHAQVDGDTVY
+3962 RLSHAQADGDTVY

-4030 GDPIEFNALAEAY
+4030 GDPIEFNALADAY

-4049 AKCAM
+4049 AKCAIA
-4054 GSIKSNLGHAAT
+4054 SIKSNLGHAAT

-4081 HRKIP
+4081 YRQIP

-4108 THAVA
+4108 TQAVA
-4113 WEVPQGGERMAA
+4113 WEVPQGSERMAA

-4143 PSRIEPVSNRPFF
+4143 PSRTEPVSNRPFF

-4167 LRQLAQQLAH
+4167 LRQLAQHLAH

-4189 SYTLLMGRRHQDVR
+4189 SYTLLMGRRHHDVR

-4208 ADIAQLCE
+4208 ADIAQVCE
-4216 QLNQWLDEQQPR
+4216 QLNQWLDEQQSR
-4228 EVISGHASSYAV
+4228 EVISGHASSYV
-4240 QAQPAGRQ
+4240 LQAQSAVRQ
-4248 LLETCHNASSP
+4248 LLETCQNASSP
-4259 QALKETLSGLASLY
+4259 QGLKEALSGLASLY
-4273 VQGAELSWE
+4273 VQGAELPWE

-4311 PQTPAVN
+4311 AQTPAVN

-4326 ASNEASAT
+4326 ASNEASAS
-4334 VRQTVR
+4334 VRQALR
-4340 GIFKRVLALSDEQL
+4340 GIFKRVLALRDEQL

-4383 SVSNGVLDEYP
+4383 SLSNAVLDEYP

-4408 PVDIARSAAEPER
+4408 PVDIPRSAAAEPER
-4421 DGANIEP
+4421 DVAHIEP

-4452 FVRSKQD
+4452 FVRNTQD